1 MVLKESD
8 NTNNFGNQSLGVDG
22 QAGRHILTL
31 AHISDPHISC
41 MKAVRARHLFN
52 KRLFGFLKWN
62 LHRGREHEIRVLEAL
77 QNDLSQTRPDQIA
90 VTGDLTHLSLP
101 AEFKEAR
108 QWLQT
113 LGPPERVMVVPGN
126 HDVYVKDGRREILA
140 HWTDYMLSD
149 DTPAAEHAA
158 EDPDAIFPS
167 LRVRGPVALIG
178 VCTARPSAPHL
189 AVGSIGASQMQKL
202 ASILAAA
209 AEQQLF
215 RVILIHH
222 PPTSGVVNWRKRLTD
237 AGDLQSLLKR
247 YGSELILH
255 GHAHRHFQS
264 FLKTP
269 TGKVPVMGAPSA
281 SSLGRT
287 PRRRAR
293 YYIYRIAARANGYEV
308 SAAAR
313 IYSQEENRFI
323 LEGEHQFGRTLRQ
336 AS

>member
-1 MVLKESD
+1 MILNESD
-8 NTNNFGNQSLGVDG
+8 NTNNVGNQSLEF
-22 QAGRHILTL
+22 AGRTGKHTLTL

-41 MKAVRARHLFN
+41 MKAVRVRHLFS

-62 LHRGREHEIRVLEAL
+62 LHRGREDEIKVLEAL

-269 TGKVPVMGAPSA
+269 SGKVPVMGAPSV

-287 PRRRAR
+287 PGRRAR
-293 YYIYRIAARANGYEV
+293 YYIYRIVAGADGHDV
-308 SAAAR
+308 SVAVR
-313 IYSQEENRFI
+313 IYSPEENRFI
-323 LEGEHQFGRTLRQ
+323 LEDKHQFGKNHWPRL
-336 AS
+336 